1 MELLRVLKDRKI
13 IFFSLLLLLA
23 TAGIYYYDQ
32 MKTIN
37 SKTENLR
44 YMDETELE
52 NMEEYLP
59 YENRQAEYAAAY
71 QDEIRNIIQSADAI
85 AGISIFQDENSFSNK
100 NLKKTKSAYERIASV
115 EPENGNY
122 EAVEKVISC
131 DWIGYFIFLFA
142 FILIWTFSEEQKT
155 GLKRIVYAAP
165 GGRGRRAVK
174 QLGTLAV
181 LVSFFTIIAYVCIF
195 AESVHIYGEA
205 GSFAAS
211 VQSMILMGKFTYP
224 VTVWE
229 YLAIFLMLRMVCA
242 IAASFF
248 AWMFLSLFR
257 NRIFGLAAVI
267 MVYGVEAVSCFKL
280 EDTSAWSFLKYLNV
294 FGLLNPKEILYEYR
308 NFNLASTPVN
318 CLAAV
323 TALAIL
329 TVGISMIVIFWIV
342 EKRKPVYSLNVL
354 EKGLESLVGKIQDRF
369 HRILAHL
376 SLTGYEIYK
385 LLIVNKGMVFL
396 AVWLCVVIMQ
406 LDFTKVNFVG
416 KSALLNE
423 IYREYEGPIDG
434 RLDAYISDQEIRI
447 REIESEYEKKL
458 QEYENGDI
466 SESEYASALQVYSSY
481 TTLIDCMDEIKEQ
494 ISYVTKM
501 DEERGI
507 EAWIVYEKPFR
518 ILWTGNGIYEGQGYG
533 NQEFTAMA
541 NLFLMI
547 FLLFPIF
554 SNDKITGIQPVIRC
568 TANGRKKLFRKRV
581 AITYAVCL
589 LICGISTGLKLCEV
603 NRNYPVRCLA
613 APVQSLRFMEAF
625 PLKISIGC
633 FMVLL
638 LLLQTFVLFML
649 ALLVL
654 EIMYQLP
661 GTKGLAVVLVILT
674 VPQLAYM
681 LGVSWGWFLS
691 AAQPLIYVEI
701 LDKYGFGISMIAVLL
716 VGIAGVTCYRKL
728 KNQWCGKRRGYETG
742 N

>member
-1 MELLRVLKDRKI
+1 
-13 IFFSLLLLLA
+13 LLLA

-32 MKTIN
+32 MKTIY

-44 YMDETELE
+44 YIDETELE

-59 YENRQAEYAAAY
+59 YEDRQAEYAAAY

-100 NLKKTKSAYERIASV
+100 NLKKTKSAYERIAAV
-115 EPENGNY
+115 KPENGNY
-122 EAVEKVISC
+122 EAVENVISC

-155 GLKRIVYAAP
+155 GLKRIVYATP
-165 GGRGRRAVK
+165 GGRGRRAVR

-181 LVSFFTIIAYVCIF
+181 LVSFFTFIAYACIF
-195 AESVHIYGEA
+195 AASVHIYGEA
-205 GSFAAS
+205 GPLTAS

-229 YLAIFLMLRMVCA
+229 YMAIFLVLRMVCA

-248 AWMFLSLFR
+248 AWMLVSLFR

-267 MVYGVEAVSCFKL
+267 MVYGVEAVTCFKL
-280 EDTSAWSFLKYLNV
+280 EDTSAWSFLKYMNV

-308 NFNLASTPVN
+308 NFNLAGTPVN
-318 CLAAV
+318 CFAAMTV
-323 TALAIL
+323 LAIL
-329 TVGISMIVIFWIV
+329 TVGISIIVIFRIV
-342 EKRKPVYSLNVL
+342 EKRKPVYSRNVL
-354 EKGLESLVGKIQDRF
+354 EKGLESLGGKIQDRF

-396 AVWLCVVIMQ
+396 AVWLCVVILQ

-423 IYREYEGPIDG
+423 IYREYEGPDDG

-481 TTLIDCMDEIKEQ
+481 ATLIDCMDEMKEQ
-494 ISYVTKM
+494 ISYVAKV

-507 EAWIVYEKPFR
+507 EAWIVYERPFQ

-533 NQEFTAMA
+533 NQEFIAMA

-554 SNDKITGIQPVIRC
+554 SHDKITGIQPVIRC

-603 NRNYPVRCLA
+603 NHNYPIRCLA
-613 APVQSLRFMEAF
+613 APVQSLRFMEEF

-654 EIMYQLP
+654 EIMCQLP

-681 LGVSWGWFLS
+681 LGVSWGCFLS

-701 LDKYGFGISMIAVLL
+701 LNKYGFGISMIVVLF

-728 KNQWCGKRRGYETG
+728 KNRWCGKRSGYEAG